1 MFRVRIGQIALAF
14 IVFGLLL
21 TGLVMNFDFGVL
33 RPTLERRLSA
43 SLGRQVRIGTLRRLD
58 HGFHPTLRIEDLH
71 VAQPGWAGPGDM
83 LHIRSALVRLRL
95 WPLLIGRVSPDSLDV
110 DGLRLAFVRQDS
122 THANWRGLSSGHGG
136 GGGGLR
142 HIALRD
148 AIVVLDDRKRDHRFA
163 ARVTADDRGF
173 RLAGPGHLAGYPSHI
188 TLTGATLANPGPWPF
203 RLDYRSAITNATLVG
218 RADRPLDLGHFS
230 AHATGWGNDLKS
242 LDLLIE
248 AGLPGTQPFRLAGDV
263 VHTRPDWSIRGL
275 TGSIGRSDVA
285 LSIEVKKRDGRT
297 KLDGDFASNGLDFT
311 DLASNAGLARA
322 AAKRAAFG
330 PRIFPDTA
338 IHLEHMRRTDGVLRI
353 DFRRLLFK
361 QPSPMRSIK
370 GVMTLD
376 HGVLTAAPLTVQ
388 LASGRVTGTAQVRH
402 PSGAP
407 LFTADLRLTDARLE
421 KVVHQDNLTGALT
434 GRIRLAGYGRTIREA
449 AGRSTGSIA
458 LVVRNGTIGRRAAL
472 FLGADAGRAL
482 FEEGEATT
490 GLHCLIARID
500 ARKGEARPAPILID
514 TDVARINV
522 EGLFDLSNERMLLSI
537 TGHPKLAH
545 AVQIDHPIQIG
556 GTILEPKLTP
566 PAIPKTVGTVFRMIG
581 NAIAGKRAEP
591 VPDLDCAA
599 LAAQALR

>member
-43 SLGRQVRIGTLRRLD
+43 SLGRQVRIGTLHRLD

-95 WPLLIGRVSPDSLDV
+95 GPLLIGRVSPDSLDV

-173 RLAGPGHLAGYPSHI
+173 RLAGPGHLAGHPSHI
-188 TLTGATLANPGPWPF
+188 TLIGATLANPGAWPF

-297 KLDGDFASNGLDFT
+297 RLDGDFASNGLNFA

-338 IHLEHMRRTDGVLRI
+338 IHLEHGRLHQHRRGERALR
-353 DFRRLLFK
+353 DR
-361 QPSPMRSIK
+361 
-370 GVMTLD
+370 
-376 HGVLTAAPLTVQ
+376 AAIGQHL
-388 LASGRVTGTAQVRH
+388 G
-402 PSGAP
+402 GAVACP
-407 LFTADLRLTDARLE
+407 EPEAEREIARL
-421 KVVHQDNLTGALT
+421 VGGAGQDEVAQPRQAGQ
-434 GRIRLAGYGRTIREA
+434 RLRA
-449 AGRSTGSIA
+449 
-458 LVVRNGTIGRRAAL
+458 RRAPCRSGSFRQSRARSARR
-472 FLGADAGRAL
+472 GHCGRA
-482 FEEGEATT
+482 
-490 GLHCLIARID
+490 R
-500 ARKGEARPAPILID
+500 RP
-514 TDVARINV
+514 R
-522 EGLFDLSNERMLLSI
+522 RRRRRWR
-537 TGHPKLAH
+537 GHS
-545 AVQIDHPIQIG
+545 
-556 GTILEPKLTP
+556 
-566 PAIPKTVGTVFRMIG
+566 
-581 NAIAGKRAEP
+581 
-591 VPDLDCAA
+591 
-599 LAAQALR
+599 